1 VREFFKKG
9 LHLGIGAISITREK
23 AEQAVQELMK
33 KGEITSE
40 EARGLADQ
48 LVQRGEEE
56 RKNLEQAIR
65 KELDRLRQDFRFVS
79 REEFEQLERR
89 VKSLEEKLEQ

>member
-1 VREFFKKG
+1 MREFFKKG